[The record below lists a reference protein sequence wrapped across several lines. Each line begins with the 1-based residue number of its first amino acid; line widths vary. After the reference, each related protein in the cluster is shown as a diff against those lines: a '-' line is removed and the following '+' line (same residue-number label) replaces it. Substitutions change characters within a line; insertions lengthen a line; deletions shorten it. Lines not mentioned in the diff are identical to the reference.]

1 MEVGRCICH
10 WTDGE
15 VGAGVQVGGGGQV
28 VGKHRVT
35 EGLLGVAGS
44 ETTRVSAWQEKCSA
58 DTVTVTPY

>member
-1 MEVGRCICH
+1 M
-10 WTDGE
+10 
-15 VGAGVQVGGGGQV
+15 QVGGGGQV

-44 ETTRVSAWQEKCSA
+44 ETTRVSAWQGKCSA